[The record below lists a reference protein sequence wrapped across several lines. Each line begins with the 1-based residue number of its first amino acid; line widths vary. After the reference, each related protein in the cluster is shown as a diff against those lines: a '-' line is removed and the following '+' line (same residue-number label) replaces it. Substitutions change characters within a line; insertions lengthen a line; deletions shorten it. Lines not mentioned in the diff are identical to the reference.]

1 MVLFK
6 AITCRIVMQCTALQ
20 LICTG
25 VTGRVELKPFQ
36 YSASD
41 VVDSVIPLNSILILI
56 LNPRCTREY
65 QYVDVQS
72 EKTDCSVMQV
82 FQLLD
87 IRYLRSGDET

>member
-1 MVLFK
+1 MFLFK

-20 LICTG
+20 LICTA

-36 YSASD
+36 FSASNTA
-41 VVDSVIPLNSILILI
+41 VSVLPLNNFLILI

-65 QYVDVQS
+65 QYVDVLS

-87 IRYLRSGDET
+87 IR

>member
-1 MVLFK
+1 
-6 AITCRIVMQCTALQ
+6 MQCTALQ

-36 YSASD
+36 YYASNTA
-41 VVDSVIPLNSILILI
+41 DSVLLILI

-65 QYVDVQS
+65 QYVDVLS

-87 IRYLRSGDET
+87 IRYLRI

>member
-1 MVLFK
+1 MFLFK

-36 YSASD
+36 YSASNTA
-41 VVDSVIPLNSILILI
+41 DSVLLILI

-65 QYVDVQS
+65 QYVDVLS

-87 IRYLRSGDET
+87 IRYLRI